1 MISLGCLEDL
11 IVTND
16 FAYIKDLWDLLKI
29 LVFKDFLKLLDSTQ
43 RSLRSSDIS
52 PGICL

>member
-1 MISLGCLEDL
+1 MIRLGYLEDL

-29 LVFKDFLKLLDSTQ
+29 F
-43 RSLRSSDIS
+43 
-52 PGICL
+52 GIF